1 MKSCNCLSKRL
12 LSLGARKNVPARNY
26 TSFRI
31 GGPMA
36 YFAEPANI
44 DELIALLNAA
54 KEAEYPVYVIGN
66 GSNLLVSD
74 EGAKALF
81 IKIGPKMS
89 NYSVEGTTVRAD
101 GGALLCTVAK
111 ASVAAGLSGL
121 EWASGIPGTV
131 GGGVAMNAGAY
142 QGEIK
147 QVIRRVGIIE
157 DGIYSEREVAD
168 DDLGYRRSAFAWPK
182 NIVVSAEFELR
193 PDDGTAVEL
202 VEKYTLLRRQ
212 KQPIEMPSAG
222 STFKRPVVEGLYAG
236 ALIEQCDLKGT
247 RIGGAM
253 VSPKHAGFIVNC
265 GGATF
270 ADVTALIQYVT
281 DTVKTETGVLL
292 EPEVKII
299 YR

>member
-1 MKSCNCLSKRL
+1 MKSCNCISKRL
-12 LSLGARKNVPARNY
+12 LALGARKNVPARNY

-36 YFAEPANI
+36 FFAEPASI
-44 DELIALLNAA
+44 DELISLLNAA
-54 KEAEYPVYVIGN
+54 KEADYPVYVIGN
-66 GSNLLVSD
+66 GSNLLVAD
-74 EGAKALF
+74 DGVKALF
-81 IKIGPKMS
+81 IRIGPRMS
-89 NYSVEGTTVRAD
+89 NYSIKGTTVKAEA
-101 GGALLCTVAK
+101 GALLCSVAK

-121 EWASGIPGTV
+121 EWASGIPGTI

-142 QGEIK
+142 LGEIK
-147 QVIRRVGIIE
+147 QVIRRVGIVE
-157 DGIYSEREVAD
+157 DGVYTEREVAAC
-168 DDLGYRRSAFAWPK
+168 DLGYRRSAFAWPK
-182 NIVVSAEFELR
+182 NIVVSAEFELS
-193 PDDGTAVEL
+193 PDDGTAAAL
-202 VEKYTLLRRQ
+202 VEKYTLLRKQ

-222 STFKRPVVEGLYAG
+222 STFKRPDGEGLYAG
-236 ALIEQCDLKGT
+236 ALIEQCDLKGK

-270 ADVTALIQYVT
+270 ADVTALIEYVT